1 MNNVDPKEIVFLG
14 ETNFRNQKWRF
25 GIKPDDR
32 RRHLYVVGSTGMGK
46 SEFLK
51 NRAIQDIEAGRGVC
65 FIDPHGD
72 GVQDLL
78 EFVPKERIEDVI
90 YFNPGDMD
98 YPIAF
103 NIMEQVPF
111 EQRHLVASGL
121 LGVFRKIWT
130 DAWSA
135 RMEYILNNTIL
146 ALLEYPGA
154 TLLGINRMLSNK
166 EYRKQVVANIKDPI
180 VRSFWID
187 EFAKYTERFA
197 AEATPAIQNKIGQF
211 ISNNLIRNIIGQPT
225 STLDIRRAMDE
236 GKIILVDISRGRIG
250 EDASRLL
257 GALIVNKIQLAAM
270 SRVDMPEKERKD
282 FYLYVDEFQH
292 FATESFTNI
301 LSEARKYHL
310 NLIMAHQYIKQM
322 EEHVMD
328 AVFGNVG
335 TIVSFR
341 VGAEDAEFLEKWF
354 SPDFMA
360 HDIVNLGKYTTY
372 MKLMI
377 DGISSKGFSA
387 NSLPPFPK
395 PGLSYS
401 TEMIQSSREKYSI
414 KKELVEKNIT
424 EWSGTNTDEG
434 QADQGPPPRPR
445 RDFDQPRQRFDDR
458 PRQDRPNYNN
468 QRSSPPRRDD
478 REERPRYDNR
488 PPQQLQQRPNP
499 APDQRPIR
507 PADRPQPQLRPA
519 SNPGQGAKPVSLGDA
534 FKTGAVNFKGKKLDD
549 KPKQQSP
556 RAEVNT
562 DELRKLLQESLA
574 KAGKKEE

>member
-1 MNNVDPKEIVFLG
+1 MQTNVNPNDIVFLG

-32 RRHLYVVGSTGMGK
+32 RRHMYVVGSTGMGK

-51 NRAIQDIEAGRGVC
+51 NMAIQDIEAGRGIC

-72 GVQDLL
+72 GVVDILD
-78 EFVPKERIEDVI
+78 FVPEERIEDVI
-90 YFNPGDMD
+90 YFNPGDLE

-103 NIMEQVPF
+103 NVMEQVPF
-111 EQRHLVASGL
+111 ELRHLVASGL

-130 DAWSA
+130 DMWSA

-146 ALLEYPGA
+146 ALLEYPGS

-166 EYRKQVVANIKDPI
+166 EYRKLVVANVKDPI
-180 VRSFWID
+180 VKSFWVD
-187 EFAKYTERFA
+187 EFAKYTDRFA

-257 GALIVNKIQLAAM
+257 GALLVTKIQLAAM
-270 SRVDMPEKERKD
+270 SRVDMPEKDRKD

-292 FATESFTNI
+292 FATESFANI

-322 EEHVMD
+322 EEPVRD

-354 SPDFMA
+354 NPDFMA
-360 HDIVNLGKYTTY
+360 HDIVNLGKYTMY
-372 MKLMI
+372 LKLMI

-387 NSLPPFPK
+387 NALAPFTK
-395 PGLSYS
+395 PDISFAN
-401 TEMIQSSREKYSI
+401 EINQSSREKYSS
-414 KKELVEKNIT
+414 KRDLVERNIA
-424 EWSGTNTDEG
+424 EWSGANGEG
-434 QADQGPPPRPR
+434 SEERPPREEGGRREERPR
-445 RDFDQPRQRFDDR
+445 RDF
-458 PRQDRPNYNN
+458 
-468 QRSSPPRRDD
+468 
-478 REERPRYDNR
+478 EERPRRDFEQRSGGNNQRYFQPRPQQNNAPQRQPSPSRPPQR
-488 PPQQLQQRPNP
+488 PPQQATRPP
-499 APDQRPIR
+499 AANQPPKPI
-507 PADRPQPQLRPA
+507 
-519 SNPGQGAKPVSLGDA
+519 SLGEA
-534 FKTGAVNFKGKKLDD
+534 FKSGAVNFKGKKLEE
-549 KPKQQSP
+549 KRGQEPAPKK
-556 RAEVNT
+556 AEVNT
-562 DELRKLLQESLA
+562 EELRKLLQESLA
-574 KAGKKEE
+574 KAGKKNE